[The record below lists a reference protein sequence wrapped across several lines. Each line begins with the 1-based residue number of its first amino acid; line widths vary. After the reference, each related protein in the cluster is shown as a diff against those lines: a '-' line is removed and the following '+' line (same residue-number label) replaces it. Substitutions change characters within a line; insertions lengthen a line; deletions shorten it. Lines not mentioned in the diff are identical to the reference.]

1 MHTQSVASAIK
12 PPIWAK
18 LISPGTINKKRIKV
32 NLQKIARVKRRIKF
46 AHFLNKSLLFGF
58 DISADI
64 DFSSWLF

>member
-18 LISPGTINKKRIKV
+18 PISPGPIKEKRVKV

>member
-1 MHTQSVASAIK
+1 MHTQSVVSAIK

-18 LISPGTINKKRIKV
+18 LISPGPMNEKHIKV
-32 NLQKIARVKRRIKF
+32 NLQKIVRAKRRIKF

-64 DFSSWLF
+64 DFSS

>member
-1 MHTQSVASAIK
+1 MHTQSVANAIK

-18 LISPGTINKKRIKV
+18 QISPGLIKEKRIKV